1 MNDDHMENEPQ
12 KRNGNGIIWG
22 SAIIATAM
30 IVSSFAYAVA
40 SSRYVSAAAPATQTV
55 NAQNQGGGA
64 TLPNDAAGPSCG
76 VQ

>member
-1 MNDDHMENEPQ
+1 MNDDHIENEPQ

-22 SAIIATAM
+22 SAIIAAAM
-30 IVSSFAYAVA
+30 IMSSFAYAMT
-40 SSRYVSAAAPATQTV
+40 SSRYVSAAVPAVQTV

-64 TLPNDAAGPSCG
+64 ILPDEASGPSCG